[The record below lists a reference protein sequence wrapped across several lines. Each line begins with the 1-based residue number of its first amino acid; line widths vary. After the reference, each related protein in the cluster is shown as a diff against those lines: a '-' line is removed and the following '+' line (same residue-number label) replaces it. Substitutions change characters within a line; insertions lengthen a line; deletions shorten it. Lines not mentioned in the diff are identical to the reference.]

1 MLLGAIGLFV
11 LNLVFGPIAIGL
23 GVAALRRASP
33 ANRPRP
39 TSRASP
45 ANRPRPTSRGTQ
57 RAAGLA
63 AVTLGVADLVVLA
76 VLVLHAAAH
85 GGVVWRFG
93 S

>member
-23 GVAALRRASP
+23 GATAL
-33 ANRPRP
+33 
-39 TSRASP
+39 
-45 ANRPRPTSRGTQ
+45 SRGTQ

-63 AVTLGVADLVVLA
+63 AVTLGVADLVALA
-76 VLVLHAAAH
+76 VLVLHSAAH

>member
-11 LNLVFGPIAIGL
+11 LNLVFGPIAIAL
-23 GVAALRRASP
+23 GATALRGAYPTSQ
-33 ANRPRP
+33 PRP
-39 TSRASP
+39 TSPGRP
-45 ANRPRPTSRGTQ
+45 PGRPRPASRGTD

-76 VLVLHAAAH
+76 VLVLHSAAH
-85 GGVVWRFG
+85 SGVVWRFG